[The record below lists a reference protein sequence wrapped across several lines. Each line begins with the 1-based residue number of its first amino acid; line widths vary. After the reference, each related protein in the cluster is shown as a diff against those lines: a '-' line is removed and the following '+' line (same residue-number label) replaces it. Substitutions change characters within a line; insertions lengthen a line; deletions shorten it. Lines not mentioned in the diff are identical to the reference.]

1 MTLWSAPSH
10 RSWRAVSPRNFP
22 HDCTIIMQPPPRD
35 QVESMLAE
43 IIREYLSRSDS
54 IIVPGLGTFAVSHR
68 SSSIERTDAGEVR
81 MRPPN
86 DEIVFTPEY

>member
-1 MTLWSAPSH
+1 
-10 RSWRAVSPRNFP
+10 
-22 HDCTIIMQPPPRD
+22 
-35 QVESMLAE
+35 MLAE